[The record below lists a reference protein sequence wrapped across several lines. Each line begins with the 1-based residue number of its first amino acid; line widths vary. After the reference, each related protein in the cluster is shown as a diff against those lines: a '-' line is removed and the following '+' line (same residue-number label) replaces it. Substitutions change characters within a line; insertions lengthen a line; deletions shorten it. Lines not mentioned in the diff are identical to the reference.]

1 MARKMLIKPIRKIDM
16 VRILIL
22 DDEKLI
28 RWSLD
33 KILVQDGY
41 AVDTA
46 ATTSEAL
53 ALADRSEYALI
64 LTDLEICGDHA
75 RQFFTDMISKQPKAR
90 VVTLTALAKD
100 EAEEMLGGVPT
111 YAIIE
116 KPFTSEAI
124 RAVVHAA
131 VGPTNK
137 TPNSEI
143 KEKNG

>member
-1 MARKMLIKPIRKIDM
+1 M
-16 VRILIL
+16 IL

-33 KILVQDGY
+33 RLLAQDGY
-41 AVDTA
+41 VVDTA
-46 ATTSEAL
+46 ATTGEAL
-53 ALADRSEYALI
+53 TLAGKSEYALI
-64 LTDLEICGDHA
+64 LTDLEICGDQA
-75 RQFFTDMISKQPKAR
+75 KTFLAALIAKQAGAR
-90 VVTLTALAKD
+90 VVMLTALAKD
-100 EAEEMLGGVPT
+100 EAERMLGGVPT

-131 VGPTNK
+131 LDGAREG
-137 TPNSEI
+137 PNSEI